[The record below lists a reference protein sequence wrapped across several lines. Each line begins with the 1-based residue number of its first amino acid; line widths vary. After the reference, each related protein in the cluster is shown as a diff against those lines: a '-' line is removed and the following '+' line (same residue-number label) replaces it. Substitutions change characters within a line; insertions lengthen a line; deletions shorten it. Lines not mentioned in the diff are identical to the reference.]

1 MSDLQREIVAVK
13 RELKEL
19 QDEAEKYNN
28 PENYAKYGK
37 LQRQI
42 VQKERVLKMLEKE
55 NEQE

>member
-1 MSDLQREIVAVK
+1 MEEMTEMEREIVAVK

-19 QDEAEKYNN
+19 SDEAERFNN

-55 NEQE
+55 N